1 MSGHIL
7 DTDAA
12 TEAAELSQQED
23 AEDVSI
29 SDISLIQVSSRSSL
43 FTLCLILVFGQQH
56 NTGTISGKGRLDSLR
71 ENLSKQQ
78 VSPMKS

>member
-1 MSGHIL
+1 MSGHIM

-29 SDISLIQVSSRSSL
+29 SDISLIQVS
-43 FTLCLILVFGQQH
+43 
-56 NTGTISGKGRLDSLR
+56 
-71 ENLSKQQ
+71 
-78 VSPMKS
+78 